1 MFGCSQPEHIVGIS
15 KTVLQA
21 RWRVARSL
29 LNTMARMPRKLIAVL
44 STLVL
49 GAGAGAALGGCGS
62 SQTKTETVAETPT
75 VSQSATTSS
84 TQTHASTTAKAPAT
98 TTSTATTST
107 PNSTAG
113 GSEAPATTRT
123 ATEPAFAHEETQ
135 SEAVKEAVSV
145 LESRGYTPTET
156 ALYHPS
162 QTLRVLIGTR
172 AGSSYGQQAFFF
184 IDGRYIGTDTK
195 EPSATVK
202 VLSQSDTEVT
212 LAYPLYRPGDALAN
226 PTGGQATVHFQLDDG
241 KLTPSGRIPPANS
254 SSGLSRN

>member
-1 MFGCSQPEHIVGIS
+1 MPAA
-15 KTVLQA
+15 LQA
-21 RWRVARSL
+21 HWRVARAA
-29 LNTMARMPRKLIAVL
+29 LNTMAGMPRKLIAAL
-44 STLVL
+44 STLIL

-75 VSQSATTSS
+75 VSESATTSS
-84 TQTHASTTAKAPAT
+84 TQTHATTTAKAPA

-113 GSEAPATTRT
+113 GAEAPATTRT
-123 ATEPAFAHEETQ
+123 ATEPAFTHEESQ
-135 SEAVKEAVSV
+135 SEAAKEAVSV

-172 AGSSYGQQAFFF
+172 AGSSDGYGQQAFFF

-212 LAYPLYRPGDALAN
+212 LGYPLYRPGDALAN
-226 PTGGQATVHFQLDDG
+226 PTGGQATIHFQLNDG
-241 KLTPSGRIPPANS
+241 KLTPSGHIPPANS
-254 SSGLSRN
+254 STGVSRN

>member
-1 MFGCSQPEHIVGIS
+1 
-15 KTVLQA
+15 
-21 RWRVARSL
+21 
-29 LNTMARMPRKLIAVL
+29 MARMPRKLIAAL
-44 STLVL
+44 STLIL
-49 GAGAGAALGGCGS
+49 GAGAGAALAGCGS

-84 TQTHASTTAKAPAT
+84 TQTHATTTAKAPAT
-98 TTSTATTST
+98 KTSTETTST

-123 ATEPAFAHEETQ
+123 ATEPAFTHEETQ
-135 SEAVKEAVSV
+135 SEAVKEAVSA

-172 AGSSYGQQAFFF
+172 AGSSDGYGQQAFFF

-212 LAYPLYRPGDALAN
+212 LGYPLYRPGDALAN
-226 PTGGQATVHFQLDDG
+226 PTGGQATIHFQLDDG
-241 KLTPSGRIPPANS
+241 KLTPSGTIPPANS
-254 SSGLSRN
+254 STGVSRN